1 MKTLEYKERLNS
13 LETDIDNK
21 YYDFSKDKNY
31 NFLNEIDFDKEG
43 IDITNLDEL
52 FDRANECDV
61 LHELDMIEIRNSFSG
76 HVYDIYLIGVFDNLI
91 IGADVEDSSRYTTY
105 RFSDIAEIR
114 SKLILL
120 GNIENFI

>member
-91 IGADVEDSSRYTTY
+91 IGADVEDSSRYITY